1 MTNLYA
7 SVSTAKPA
15 PLVFYC
21 ITSCLKGLNGAPNRL
36 ANSGP
41 AVGGTRR
48 GAADALSLR
57 AEAAACSGGRPV
69 EVPGRLEASKW
80 WVVMQLFAVARWRPR
95 CRRHELHPWSS
106 TVAAFQIVSPAAEV
120 DFGPRQ
126 SLWSAAAPSSH
137 ASWVSSCRLAKRFSR
152 ASFAKALQLL
162 CGETQ
167 RKARGGATQHTMLS
181 GSAAGL
187 ICVPCI
193 FDRRKLSGEATR
205 WRLC

>member
-1 MTNLYA
+1 MSKLETGTPP
-7 SVSTAKPA
+7 VSQPCT
-15 PLVFYC
+15 
-21 ITSCLKGLNGAPNRL
+21 IIIKGLQDAPNRCCQRVFRIR
-36 ANSGP
+36 
-41 AVGGTRR
+41 VGGGRAAHAL

-57 AEAAACSGGRPV
+57 AEAAACSGGRPF

-95 CRRHELHPWSS
+95 CRRHELQPWSS

-152 ASFAKALQLL
+152 ACFAKALQLL